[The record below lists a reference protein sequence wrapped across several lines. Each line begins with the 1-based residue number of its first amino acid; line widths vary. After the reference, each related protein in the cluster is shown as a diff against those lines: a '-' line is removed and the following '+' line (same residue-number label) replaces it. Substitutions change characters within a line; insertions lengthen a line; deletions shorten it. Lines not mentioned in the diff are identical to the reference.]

1 MITNEELE
9 QKLKQCPGVDYVNVS
24 GDGYHYQLTLVSDA
38 LIGKSRVARQQW
50 VYALLKEEITAGHLH
65 ALTMQ
70 TWTTD
75 EWEKKSG

>member
-1 MITNEELE
+1 MIGNEELE
-9 QKLKQCPGVDYVNVS
+9 QKLKQCPGVDYVKVS

-50 VYALLKEEITAGHLH
+50 VYALLKDEITAGLLH

-70 TWTTD
+70 TWTKD